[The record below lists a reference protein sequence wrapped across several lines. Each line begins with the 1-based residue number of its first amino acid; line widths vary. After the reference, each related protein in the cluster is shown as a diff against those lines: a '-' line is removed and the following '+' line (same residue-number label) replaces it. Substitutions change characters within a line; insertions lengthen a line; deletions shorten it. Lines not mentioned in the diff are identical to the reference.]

1 MATCTAPGM
10 GGEMHRGRWGVV
22 VSPRILGSQVARFLV
37 QAVAS
42 PPLTLSFE
50 SRVNFR
56 VLGVWKMG

>member
-1 MATCTAPGM
+1 
-10 GGEMHRGRWGVV
+10 MHRGRWGVV
-22 VSPRILGSQVARFLV
+22 VSPQVARFLV